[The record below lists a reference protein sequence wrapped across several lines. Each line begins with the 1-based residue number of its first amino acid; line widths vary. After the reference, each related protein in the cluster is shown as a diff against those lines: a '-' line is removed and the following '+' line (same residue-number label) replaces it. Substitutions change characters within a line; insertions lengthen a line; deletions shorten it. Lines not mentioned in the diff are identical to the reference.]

1 MTDMANPSGDPVSL
15 SHELVQDW
23 FAALERIAGRE
34 QLAHFLEAAGVAPAM
49 LARPGARIAGEQI
62 IAFYQIAAVATGDEM
77 MGLWSRPIR
86 SGSLKLICRS
96 LIGAPS
102 MATAL
107 NRLAQVWSLLL
118 DDYQLVFTD
127 DGGEGVMTVAPRAA
141 DAPLNRFGQA
151 LMLKLAHGV
160 ASWLAGQEVPLA
172 GLRLAF
178 PRPSFAA
185 DYAMMF
191 PRQPEFGGGPSAIAF
206 TARTLAQP
214 ILRKEAEVQA
224 FLERAPRD
232 WLFTT
237 SMTHLLALRVRHF
250 LYAGP
255 HGFQAGLAETAAHL
269 ALSRRSLAR
278 RLAAEGASFQ
288 QIKDR
293 LRRDTAMRRLAQGRE
308 KIDALALEL
317 GFTAAPVF
325 HRSFRSWTGMTPAQY
340 RRMAQAS
347 RGARASVG
355 EMSRGARASGGEAS
369 REARAPVGEASR
381 GARVSGGKMSR
392 GARAP
397 AGEISREAG
406 GSAGEAPGDA

>member
-1 MTDMANPSGDPVSL
+1 MMDMANPPGDPVSL

-23 FAALERIAGRE
+23 FAALARIAGGGRLE
-34 QLAHFLEAAGVAPAM
+34 AFLEAAGVAPAM
-49 LARPGARIAGEQI
+49 LARPDARIGGEQL

-96 LIGAPS
+96 VIGAPS

-107 NRLAQVWSLLL
+107 NRLAQVWNLLL
-118 DDYQLVFTD
+118 DDYQLIFTEE
-127 DGGEGVMTVAPRAA
+127 DGGGVMTLAPRMAE
-141 DAPLNRFGQA
+141 APLNRFGQA

-160 ASWLAGQEVPLA
+160 ASWLAGHEVPLA

-178 PRPSFAA
+178 PRPPFAA
-185 DYAMMF
+185 DYAVMF
-191 PRQPEFGGGPSAIAF
+191 PLQPVFGGGPSAIAF
-206 TARTLAQP
+206 TARTLALP

-237 SMTHLLALRVRHF
+237 SMAHVLALRVRHF
-250 LYAGP
+250 LYSGP
-255 HGFQAGLAETAAHL
+255 NGFRADLAETAVHL
-269 ALSRRSLAR
+269 AMSRRSLAR
-278 RLAAEGASFQ
+278 RLAAEGVSFQ

-293 LRRDTAMRRLAQGRE
+293 LRRDAALRRLSQGHE

-325 HRSFRSWTGMTPAQY
+325 HRAFRSWTGMTPAQY
-340 RRMAQAS
+340 RRMAQTS
-347 RGARASVG
+347 RGARAV
-355 EMSRGARASGGEAS
+355 
-369 REARAPVGEASR
+369 
-381 GARVSGGKMSR
+381 
-392 GARAP
+392 
-397 AGEISREAG
+397 AGETTAF
-406 GSAGEAPGDA
+406 